1 MNAVTE
7 GIDALAVTRVL
18 VSPKMDE
25 HSATSTTAQG
35 RVVQRS
41 FSGTGTTGQHNE
53 HGLGDHPDR
62 GGGEGGRE
70 RERMPGMLGGAGRR
84 GRAGAR
90 HHRDVHHHRVRGAAV
105 AAGAAGRRPAAVC
118 GWGEEPEWQP
128 GTVVSSTPEAEGL
141 RGLLVEV
148 GEALSQ
154 GYDKP
159 GQFVQLK
166 VGDSKPAFIAI
177 ACPPAEAQAGQLEL
191 LIKDG
196 DGTAGLLCGLEA
208 GAAMDVSPVRSA
220 CGRAGGGGGLTD
232 CEKKR

>member
-1 MNAVTE
+1 M
-7 GIDALAVTRVL
+7 
-18 VSPKMDE
+18 S
-25 HSATSTTAQG
+25 G
-35 RVVQRS
+35 RGCAAR
-41 FSGTGTTGQHNE
+41 
-53 HGLGDHPDR
+53 
-62 GGGEGGRE
+62 
-70 RERMPGMLGGAGRR
+70 AGRR
-84 GRAGAR
+84 GPAARQAAGALR
-90 HHRDVHHHRVRGAAV
+90 RVHHRVRGAAV
-105 AAGAAGRRPAAVC
+105 AAGAAAGRRPAAVC

-128 GTVVSSTPEAEGL
+128 GTVVSTTREAEGL
-141 RGLLVEV
+141 RGLRVEV

-208 GAAMDVSPVRSA
+208 GAAMDVSPVRSV
-220 CGRAGGGGGLTD
+220 CGRAGRGGGLTV
-232 CEKKR
+232 KKKGDGQRVPARQGRRQRRERPVLRHRLRHQPGTLPPRREGGSPGGCGGLTRGAAQRSGP

>member
-1 MNAVTE
+1 
-7 GIDALAVTRVL
+7 
-18 VSPKMDE
+18 
-25 HSATSTTAQG
+25 
-35 RVVQRS
+35 
-41 FSGTGTTGQHNE
+41 
-53 HGLGDHPDR
+53 
-62 GGGEGGRE
+62 
-70 RERMPGMLGGAGRR
+70 MPGMLGGAGRR

-90 HHRDVHHHRVRGAAV
+90 HHRGVHHHRVRGAAV
-105 AAGAAGRRPAAVC
+105 AAGAAGRRPAAGC

-128 GTVVSSTPEAEGL
+128 GTVVSTTPEAEGL

-220 CGRAGGGGGLTD
+220 CGRAGRGGGLTD